1 MKKIFLLLMFI
12 NIINSQSTRKE
23 LLETALVS
31 DWEIKESSSNSIS
44 FITDRKAYEAN
55 ISPLHYWVFTFDG
68 TYQGSKIKKAS
79 KISSTKERYIAQVN
93 FKDAPRTKE
102 TRIINSYRGEDY
114 CRCSDYFENSR
125 VKVTKHPTWVEDKT
139 AYYYKEYEVY

>member
-1 MKKIFLLLMFI
+1 MFI
-12 NIINSQSTRKE
+12 NIANAQLTRKE
-23 LLETALVS
+23 LLESAVVL
-31 DWEIKESSSNSIS
+31 DWEIQESSSNSIS

-114 CRCSDYFENSR
+114 CRCYNYFKNSR
-125 VKVTKHPTWVEDKT
+125 VKVTKHPTVIKDKT
-139 AYYYKEYEVY
+139 AFYMKEYEVY